1 MLRRLR
7 ALLPFDRYIVEG
19 QSMTPG
25 VSPDERVLVSRLA
38 YWFSKP
44 KSGDLVALRDPREPE
59 RLLIKRIDET
69 HGNSFEVSGDNVD
82 ASTDSR
88 TFGPVPA
95 GLILGKVV
103 FRY

>member
-1 MLRRLR
+1 
-7 ALLPFDRYIVEG
+7 
-19 QSMTPG
+19 MTP
-25 VSPDERVLVSRLA
+25 SLSTNERVLVSRIA

-44 KSGDLVALRDPREPE
+44 KTGDLVVLRDPREPE

-69 HGNSFEVSGDNVD
+69 HGNSFEVAGDNVD

-95 GLILGKVV
+95 DLILGKVV